1 MTTTTDQATRTTFT
15 DELAVF
21 TRREMGRTALQI
33 ARFRIV
39 FVPVM
44 ATAMLLLVLL
54 EPTAWRLWLLGGAFA
69 IVFAIILRDFFHL
82 RVQEFSPWH
91 VPYAIATVLIFHSAL
106 IAVTGGVESPFYVLL
121 VIMGLIPALTLGSV
135 RPFVALAALPVSL
148 IWFFAIGGVTGGLEG
163 LTPRFWGEGLGYHRN
178 PVYTYTKA
186 TVFTVATVAGGTITL
201 FIRAALDRMLVTAA
215 RTRHELLQSL
225 QARNE
230 ELVSL
235 SGALAHELKNP
246 LASIQG
252 LASVLARKQPEGSRE
267 AEQMTVLLGEVKRM
281 GAILDEFLNFS
292 RPVTSLAARPVHPAE
307 LLADVV
313 LLHEGLA
320 HQKGVVL
327 VVDPGDG
334 SPITCDPRK
343 VKQVLVNLLQNALD
357 ATPRGGSVAAR
368 TEHTAA
374 GVRFLVD
381 DSGSGLA
388 DEVRGRL
395 FTPGATTKA
404 AGSGLGL
411 TIARA
416 IAEQHG
422 GSLTLEERPQGGCR
436 AVLVLPR
443 EAPAPAAAV
452 EVPA

>member
-1 MTTTTDQATRTTFT
+1 MTTSNDQATRATFT
-15 DELAVF
+15 DELAAM
-21 TRREMGRTALQI
+21 TRREVGRIAHQV
-33 ARFRIV
+33 ARFRVV

-54 EPTAWRLWLLGGAFA
+54 EPTAWRLWLLGGAFS
-69 IVFAIILRDFFHL
+69 VVVAIIVRDFFWF
-82 RVQEFSPWH
+82 RVQDYATWH
-91 VPYAIATVLIFHSAL
+91 VPYAIATVLVFHSAL

-121 VIMGLIPALTLGSV
+121 VIMGLVPALPLGAV
-135 RPFVALAALPVSL
+135 RPYMALALLPVSL
-148 IWFFAIGGVTGGLEG
+148 LWFFAIGGVTGLLDG
-163 LTPRFWGEGLGYHRN
+163 LTPRFWGEGLGFHRN
-178 PVYTYTKA
+178 PVYAFTKA
-186 TVFTVATVAGGTITL
+186 TVFTVATVAGGAITL
-201 FIRAALDRMLVTAA
+201 FFRGALDRVLITAA

-252 LASVLARKQPEGSRE
+252 LAGLLVRKQAEGSRE

-292 RPVTSLAARPVHPAE
+292 RPVSGLAARSVHPAE

-320 HQKGVVL
+320 HQRGVVL

-368 TEHTAA
+368 TEHTAE

-381 DSGSGLA
+381 DSGPGLA

-436 AVLVLPR
+436 AVLVLPS
-443 EAPAPAAAV
+443 EPPASPP
-452 EVPA
+452 EGGRP